1 MYLLLFK
8 LCFVFWN
15 ISAFKYQITC
25 LIQREQ
31 HNKEYVLKCSK
42 RPFFDILKM
51 ITLVEDDDDDDNKI
65 LGKNNVLHLFQF
77 VIFYFFF

>member
-42 RPFFDILKM
+42 RPFFDTLKM
-51 ITLVEDDDDDDNKI
+51 ITLVDDDDDDDDNKI

-77 VIFYFFF
+77 VIFFFF